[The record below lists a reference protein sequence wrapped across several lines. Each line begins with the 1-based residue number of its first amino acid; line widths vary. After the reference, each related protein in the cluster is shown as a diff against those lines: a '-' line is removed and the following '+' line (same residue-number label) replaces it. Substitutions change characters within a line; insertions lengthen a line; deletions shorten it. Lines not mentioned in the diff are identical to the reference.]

1 VTNRAYFVSPQRAR
15 SCRASLWAVVA
26 TLMVFAS
33 GSLAQSATS
42 EHGPKFEV
50 ASIKP
55 SDPSVNGFRI
65 QSAPGGRFIASG
77 VTVKFL
83 IQQAYGVR
91 DFQISGGP
99 SWIDTLKF
107 DLNAKADDETA
118 NQRDVMSL
126 RMQALLEER
135 FQLKL
140 THETRELPIYE
151 LVVAKGGPR
160 LKESTVG
167 DEGRNMRLGRG
178 RMVVQGAGP
187 PMLATQLSQTLG
199 RTVVNKTGLTGSY
212 DFTLEWTPDG
222 QPLGPKDGDAP
233 SSVESSGPTI
243 FTALQEQLG
252 LKLESTKGPVEVLV
266 IGRVEKPTEN

>member
-1 VTNRAYFVSPQRAR
+1 MTCPSDIVNAGFARALTG
-15 SCRASLWAVVA
+15 RASKAAGLRASRRIRQGARLVVA
-26 TLMVFAS
+26 TLTVLAS
-33 GSLAQSATS
+33 GLLAQSATS
-42 EHGPKFEV
+42 EHAPKFEV

-55 SDPSVNGFRI
+55 SDPSVTGFRI

-107 DLNAKADDETA
+107 DLNAKADEETA

-126 RMQALLEER
+126 RMRALLEER

-140 THETRELPIYE
+140 THETKELPIYE
-151 LVVAKGGPR
+151 LVVAKGGPK
-160 LKESTVG
+160 LKESKVG
-167 DEGRNMRLGRG
+167 DEGRNMRVGRG
-178 RMVVQGAGP
+178 RMVIQGAGP

-199 RTVVNKTGLTGSY
+199 RTV
-212 DFTLEWTPDG
+212 DG
-222 QPLGPKDGDAP
+222 QDWHHW
-233 SSVESSGPTI
+233 
-243 FTALQEQLG
+243 QL
-252 LKLESTKGPVEVLV
+252 
-266 IGRVEKPTEN
+266 